1 MGYNFN
7 TIDGLFRPNY
17 QVYTSPSNDSET
29 ESKPVKPMLVT
40 YYPQN
45 VERIKSILAEA
56 LANTYKQEEAEVP
69 NNEQQEPQEQQ
80 EQETQNDNTEVTPD
94 QDRFMF
100 ELNKFIT
107 NNPEYKGIKKE
118 LQYLAELESSYKLD
132 AANAAGSTALGW
144 FQFIDSTRNAYSK
157 QTREQFAKDP
167 QAQLLAA
174 AKYYTELQNEVRRR
188 GGDPKDFTTMYGAW
202 WRPESA
208 YAYLNNSNHDFKTKY
223 NESFKQITQRA
234 RNLVSKYEKGNS

>member
-1 MGYNFN
+1 MGYNFS

-29 ESKPVKPMLVT
+29 ESKHVKPMLVT
-40 YYPQN
+40 YYPQSI
-45 VERIKSILAEA
+45 ERVKSVLSEA
-56 LANTYKQEEAEVP
+56 LANAYKYDKTEDP
-69 NNEQQEPQEQQ
+69 NNEQQ
-80 EQETQNDNTEVTPD
+80 EQETQGGNDAVTPD
-94 QDRFMF
+94 QDRFIF

-107 NNPEYKGIKKE
+107 KHPEYKDIKNQ
-118 LQYLAELESSYKLD
+118 LQYLAELESAYQLD
-132 AANAAGSTALGW
+132 ATNTAGSTALGW
-144 FQFIDSTRNAYSK
+144 FQFMDYTRKAYNT

-174 AKYYTELQNEVRRR
+174 AKHYTKLQDEIRKR
-188 GGDPKDFTTMYGAW
+188 GGDPNDFTTMYGAW

-208 YAYLNNSNHDFKTKY
+208 YAYLNNSNYDFKTKY

-234 RNLVSKYEKGNS
+234 RNVVSKYEKSNS

>member
-1 MGYNFN
+1 MGYNFS

-17 QVYTSPSNDSET
+17 QVYTSPSDDSET
-29 ESKPVKPMLVT
+29 EAKHVKPMLVT
-40 YYPQN
+40 YYPQSI
-45 VERIKSILAEA
+45 ERVKSVLAEA
-56 LANTYKQEEAEVP
+56 LADTYKYEEAEDP
-69 NNEQQEPQEQQ
+69 NNEQQEQQ
-80 EQETQNDNTEVTPD
+80 EQETQEVNAEVTPD

-107 NNPEYKGIKKE
+107 KHPEYKGIEKQ
-118 LQYLAELESSYKLD
+118 LQYLAELESAYQLD
-132 AANAAGSTALGW
+132 ATNTDGSTALGW
-144 FQFIDSTRNAYSK
+144 FQFMDYTRKAYNT

-174 AKYYTELQNEVRRR
+174 AKYYTKLQDEVRKR
-188 GGDPKDFTTMYGAW
+188 GGDPNDFTTMYGAW

-208 YAYLNNSNHDFKTKY
+208 YVYLNNPNYDFKTKH

-234 RNLVSKYEKGNS
+234 RNLVSKYEKSNS